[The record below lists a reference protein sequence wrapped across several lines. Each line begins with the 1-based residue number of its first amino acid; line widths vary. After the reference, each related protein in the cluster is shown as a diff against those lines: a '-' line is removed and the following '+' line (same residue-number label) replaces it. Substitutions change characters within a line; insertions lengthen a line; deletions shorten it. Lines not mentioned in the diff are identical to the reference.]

1 MKLNDVVEIIK
12 RRIFFIRS
20 LTNDFEEEQ
29 YIPPTTKCTEWILV
43 KGPAYGIEGMI
54 GTVLINTR
62 AIHPWAKNHHE
73 RTWSSVLANRQALE
87 HLIDWTANISEDRS
101 VVTLIDKHQRE
112 VLVPHCSKFM
122 KKPEDF
128 LMWCPECGSYH
139 SEYKDSTE
147 QLSKQGSRS
156 NWIERWH
163 CPNDHLIFE
172 KYREI
177 VYL

>member
-1 MKLNDVVEIIK
+1 
-12 RRIFFIRS
+12 
-20 LTNDFEEEQ
+20 
-29 YIPPTTKCTEWILV
+29 
-43 KGPAYGIEGMI
+43 
-54 GTVLINTR
+54 
-62 AIHPWAKNHHE
+62 
-73 RTWSSVLANRQALE
+73 
-87 HLIDWTANISEDRS
+87 
-101 VVTLIDKHQRE
+101 
-112 VLVPHCSKFM
+112 M

-163 CPNDHLIFE
+163 CPKDHLIFE
-172 KYREI
+172 KQHEI

>member
-1 MKLNDVVEIIK
+1 MKLADVVDIIK
-12 RRIFFIRS
+12 RRIFFIRK
-20 LTNDFEEEQ
+20 LTNNFEEEQ
-29 YIPPTTKCTEWILV
+29 YIPPTTQCTEWILV

-54 GTVLINTR
+54 GTVLINVK

-73 RTWSSVLANRQALE
+73 RTWSSVLVNRQALE
-87 HLIDWTANISEDRS
+87 HLIDWATNISEDRS

-122 KKPEDF
+122 KNPEDF

-147 QLSKQGSRS
+147 QLSKQGSKS
-156 NWIERWH
+156 SWIERWH
-163 CPNDHLIFE
+163 CPSNHLIYE
-172 KYREI
+172 KNHQIIYF
-177 VYL
+177 